1 MNKCTLK
8 GEPET
13 LWKQKATKFTQRKD
27 AMYVEFIFRCDLTEY
42 GRGVT
47 YQRRAVG
54 VNANGAAITGVA
66 LEDGK
71 YKDYY
76 RWQIGNQKT
85 AEWVL
90 ENPESVYRLR
100 AIDF

>member
-1 MNKCTLK
+1 MNKCTLT
-8 GEPET
+8 GDPEI
-13 LWKQKATKFTQRKD
+13 LWKQKAAKFTQRKN
-27 AMYVEFIFRCDLTEY
+27 AMYVEFIYRCDLTEY

-47 YQRRAVG
+47 YHRWAIG
-54 VNANGAAITGVA
+54 VNANGVAITGEA
-66 LEDGK
+66 MEDGK

-76 RWQIGNQKT
+76 YWQIGNQKT